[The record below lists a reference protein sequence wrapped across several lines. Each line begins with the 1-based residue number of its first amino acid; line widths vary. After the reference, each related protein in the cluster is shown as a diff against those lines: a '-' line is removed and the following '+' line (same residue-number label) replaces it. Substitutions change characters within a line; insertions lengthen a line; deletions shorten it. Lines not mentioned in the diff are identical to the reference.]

1 MSTLSD
7 YVQAKKK
14 KNPSLRIGSLRE
26 VSETTVFPPT
36 ATNNPVFDYVTSIGG
51 IPRGLVTEIRG
62 SYSAGKTSICA
73 QMIAQHQKN
82 VREGTSEGGI
92 LYLDSEFAVDRTYF
106 QNLGV
111 DVDDPD
117 FIFFQ
122 PETLEDGMNM
132 FLELTKKGLLAYCI
146 LDSVAST
153 SASAEYEAEVGKMS
167 VGLKARVL
175 NQALRMCVGPMRT
188 HGTGL
193 VLINHMQVNIPT
205 TYMDKVAAS
214 RGIQKHISPGGSG
227 IEYYSS
233 LRIELTSPSH
243 NKEEA
248 HDVLTNE
255 KKKLVTSTDV
265 YVTAFKNKLGTPWR
279 SGKMRVEYGK
289 GFNATYSS
297 FHILVD
303 NKLIKK
309 KAGGTYTFPAALLPT
324 PDTVVPRG
332 EDNIL
337 AALEENPEWAE
348 ILNKAARAL
357 VLKFQ
362 SEPSESEVVVEDV
375 SDDNIDLETGEVLDD

>member
-1 MSTLSD
+1 MSALSD

-14 KNPSLRIGSLRE
+14 KNPSLRIGTIKE
-26 VSETTVFPPT
+26 VVEIAVQPPT
-36 ATNNPVFDYVTSIGG
+36 SSGNPVFDYITSIGG
-51 IPRGLVTEIRG
+51 IPRGVVTEIRG
-62 SYSAGKTSICA
+62 NYSSGKTTIAA
-73 QMIAQHQKN
+73 QVMAQHQKN
-82 VREGTSEGGI
+82 VREGTAEGGI
-92 LYLDSEFAVDRTYF
+92 LYLDSEFAVDQNYF
-106 QNLGV
+106 KALGV
-111 DVDDPD
+111 DTDDPD
-117 FIFFQ
+117 FIFYQ
-122 PETLEDGMNM
+122 PETLEDGMNL
-132 FLELTKKGLLAYCI
+132 FLELTKKNLLAYGV
-146 LDSVAST
+146 LDSVASA
-153 SASAEYEAEVGKMS
+153 SASAEYEAEIGKMS

-175 NQALRMCVGPMRT
+175 NQSLRMCVGPMRSS
-188 HGTGL
+188 GAGL
-193 VLINHMQVNIPT
+193 ILLNHMQVGIPT

-214 RGIQKHISPGGSG
+214 RGVQKKVSPGGTG
-227 IEYYSS
+227 VEFFTS
-233 LRIELTSPSH
+233 LRIEMGSPSH
-243 NKEEA
+243 NKTDA
-248 HDVLTNE
+248 HDTLTNATT
-255 KKKLVTSTDV
+255 KQTTSTDV

-337 AALEENPEWAE
+337 AILEENPDWAE